1 MGRRLRHHRRCERD
15 HGIVRGTAEYPEP
28 AAGTVASFGDELDG
42 CIYGDIHELFV

>member
-1 MGRRLRHHRRCERD
+1 MRRRLRHHRRREQD
-15 HGIVRGTAEYPEP
+15 DGIVRGTAEYPEP